1 MIKGKT
7 IFLTGGA
14 GFIGTKLIERLEKH
28 NKIIVFDSLKRNS
41 IQHSQALHSSNVK
54 VIQGDILDMASL
66 EKAMAGVEIV
76 VHLAAVAGID
86 TVILSPTTTMRVNTL
101 GTSNVLEVAKK
112 QGNIER
118 FIDFSTSE
126 VFGQRAFKSEEKD
139 YTVMGAVGEARWTY
153 AVSKL
158 AAEHLSHAYYKEFGL
173 PTVVL
178 RPFNIYG
185 PGQVG
190 EGAVHAFINKAIENK
205 DLEIH
210 GDGTQIRAWCYVDDM
225 IDGILCCIENPA
237 AVGESFNIGNS
248 RAVVTIYG
256 LANAVIRACG
266 SQSKIKFIRK
276 DYVDVELRVPSV
288 QKAKALLDFE
298 SKVDL
303 EEGLRRTAEYYRKL
317 KGLVG

>member
-1 MIKGKT
+1 MISGKK

-14 GFIGTKLIERLEKH
+14 GFIGTKLIERLESG
-28 NKIIVFDSLKRNS
+28 NEITVYDSLSRNS
-41 IQHSQALHSSNVK
+41 LKDSAAAKSPNLTIVE
-54 VIQGDILDMASL
+54 GDILDFDKL
-66 EKAMAGVEIV
+66 KEAMRGADIV
-76 VHLAAVAGID
+76 VHLAAVAGVD
-86 TVILSPTTTMRVNTL
+86 TVILSPTSTMQVNIL
-101 GTSNVLEVAKK
+101 GTSNVLRAAKEV
-112 QGNIER
+112 GGIER

-126 VFGQRAFKSEEKD
+126 VFGQRAFKSEEND
-139 YTVMGAVGEARWTY
+139 FTIMGAVGEARWTY

-158 AAEHLSHAYYKEFGL
+158 AAEHLTHAYYKEFGL

-190 EGAVHAFINKAIENK
+190 EGAVHAFICRAIKNE

-225 IDGILCCIENPA
+225 IDAILCSIENSKA
-237 AVGESFNIGNS
+237 IGESFNVGNS

-256 LANAVIRACG
+256 LASAVIRACE
-266 SQSKIKFIRK
+266 SKSKIRFVRK

-288 QKAKALLDFE
+288 KKSKQILGFE
-298 SKVDL
+298 SKIDL
-303 EEGLRRTAEYYRKL
+303 EDGLLLTANYYRQL
-317 KGLVG
+317 YNN

>member
-1 MIKGKT
+1 MISGKK

-14 GFIGTKLIERLEKH
+14 GFIGAKLIERLEAK
-28 NKIIVFDSLKRNS
+28 NEIVVFDLLSRNSLKDS
-41 IQHSQALHSSNVK
+41 DAATSSNLSIVE
-54 VIQGDILDMASL
+54 GDILDFDKL
-66 EKAMAGVEIV
+66 KAAMRGADMV
-76 VHLAAVAGID
+76 VHLAAIAGID
-86 TVILSPTTTMRVNTL
+86 TVILSPTNTMQVNIL
-101 GTSNVLEVAKK
+101 GTSNVLRAAREV
-112 QGNIER
+112 GGIER

-126 VFGQRAFKSEEKD
+126 VFGQRAFKSEEND
-139 YTVMGAVGEARWTY
+139 YTIMGAVGEARWTY

-158 AAEHLSHAYYKEFGL
+158 AAEHLTHAYYKEFGL

-190 EGAVHAFINKAIENK
+190 EGAVHAFICRAIRNE

-225 IDGILCCIENPA
+225 IEAILCCLENPN

-256 LANAVIRACG
+256 LASAVIRACE
-266 SQSKIKFIRK
+266 SKSKIRFVSK

-288 QKAKALLDFE
+288 KKSGELLKFQA
-298 SKVDL
+298 KVDL
-303 EEGLRRTAEYYRKL
+303 EEGLVRTAEYYRNYI
-317 KGLVG
+317 

>member
-1 MIKGKT
+1 MISGKK

-14 GFIGTKLIERLEKH
+14 GFIGAKLIERLEAE
-28 NKIIVFDSLKRNS
+28 NEIVVFDLLSRNSLKDS
-41 IQHSQALHSSNVK
+41 DAATSSNLSIVE
-54 VIQGDILDMASL
+54 GDVLDFDKL
-66 EKAMAGVEIV
+66 KAAMRGADMV
-76 VHLAAVAGID
+76 VHLAAIAGID
-86 TVILSPTTTMRVNTL
+86 TVILSPTNTMQVNIL
-101 GTSNVLEVAKK
+101 GTSNVLRAAREV
-112 QGNIER
+112 GGIER

-126 VFGQRAFKSEEKD
+126 VFGQRAFKSEEND
-139 YTVMGAVGEARWTY
+139 YTIMGAVGEARWTY

-158 AAEHLSHAYYKEFGL
+158 AAEHLTHAYYKEFGL

-190 EGAVHAFINKAIENK
+190 EGAVHAFICRAIRNE

-225 IDGILCCIENPA
+225 IEAILCCLENPN

-256 LANAVIRACG
+256 LASAVIRACE
-266 SQSKIKFIRK
+266 SKSKIRFVSK

-288 QKAKALLDFE
+288 KKSGELLKFQA
-298 SKVDL
+298 KVDL
-303 EEGLRRTAEYYRKL
+303 EEGLVRTAEYYRNYI
-317 KGLVG
+317 